1 VVKAPDDIEA
11 ASNAADPSRRDGA
24 RSWMRSRPDRSPRA
38 RAAGLAFAAVEA
50 IALPLMLWW
59 DRGTWFQLDDWD
71 FIAARTGGNV
81 GDLLRPHF
89 EHWTTLPILAYRLMW
104 AVFGLRTI
112 VPYEA
117 LVVIAHLAVAA
128 LLRVVMRR
136 AGVGP
141 WLSTLAATVFVFLGA
156 GAENILVAFQ
166 ITFVGSLAFGLVHLL
181 LADHDGPVDRRDLL
195 GLLAG
200 LAALMCS
207 GVAISM
213 TITVGY
219 AMLLR
224 RGWRI
229 ALLHTVPLGA
239 IYLLWQS
246 FAPQEAAPAYYHT
259 NSPLEVLRF
268 VAVGLRASFGGI
280 GQLPGVGIALA
291 LVLILGTAVALRSGS
306 LDALRRQAAAPVA
319 LFAGAITFLMI
330 TGFYRSGQSNG
341 LALIYRGFGP
351 EHARTPRYIH
361 VVVAMTLPAIAL
373 AAQYIIRHRRQAAI
387 VVVAVLVA
395 GLPGNIDKL
404 VHYANRSPIIQARRP
419 YILAAPRLPIAR
431 RLPRSVSLAPFLSL
445 GWLIDSVPSGRLP
458 NPGPRSPAANARETL
473 DLTLGASDVPQ
484 TERCRTLV
492 APTTRVFAKGDRIT
506 LRSGAVRMLTVGAP
520 TTAAKPL
527 TPSTVVVLAG
537 PLRVRITPTPTGAE
551 RAVICG

>member
-1 VVKAPDDIEA
+1 
-11 ASNAADPSRRDGA
+11 
-24 RSWMRSRPDRSPRA
+24 
-38 RAAGLAFAAVEA
+38 
-50 IALPLMLWW
+50 
-59 DRGTWFQLDDWD
+59 
-71 FIAARTGGNV
+71 
-81 GDLLRPHF
+81 
-89 EHWTTLPILAYRLMW
+89 
-104 AVFGLRTI
+104 
-112 VPYEA
+112 
-117 LVVIAHLAVAA
+117 
-128 LLRVVMRR
+128 
-136 AGVGP
+136 
-141 WLSTLAATVFVFLGA
+141 
-156 GAENILVAFQ
+156 
-166 ITFVGSLAFGLVHLL
+166 
-181 LADHDGPVDRRDLL
+181 
-195 GLLAG
+195 
-200 LAALMCS
+200 
-207 GVAISM
+207 
-213 TITVGY
+213 
-219 AMLLR
+219 
-224 RGWRI
+224 
-229 ALLHTVPLGA
+229 
-239 IYLLWQS
+239 
-246 FAPQEAAPAYYHT
+246 
-259 NSPLEVLRF
+259 
-268 VAVGLRASFGGI
+268 
-280 GQLPGVGIALA
+280 
-291 LVLILGTAVALRSGS
+291 
-306 LDALRRQAAAPVA
+306 
-319 LFAGAITFLMI
+319 
-330 TGFYRSGQSNG
+330 
-341 LALIYRGFGP
+341 
-351 EHARTPRYIH
+351 
-361 VVVAMTLPAIAL
+361 MTLPAIAL